1 MTTQKIS
8 MDMVYAIQ
16 AFACYRKAN
25 GLYVGFEHLR
35 IFDFILIFMLIALD
49 LVKGKVRFLNHI
61 DNGSPKGVFQ
71 PSKSQKMT
79 DP

>member
-25 GLYVGFEHLR
+25 DLYVGFEHLR
-35 IFDFILIFMLIALD
+35 ILDFILVFILIALD
-49 LVKGKVRFLNHI
+49 LVKEKYDSLTTSTTVLHREYFSLL
-61 DNGSPKGVFQ
+61 SLR
-71 PSKSQKMT
+71 S
-79 DP
+79 